1 MDTLWAVFLLAI
13 GVLPTIGGIMLSV
26 SPPDFRGARVCFWA
40 SAFLLAGWTIA
51 WFFLSDP
58 TNPFRLW
65 VAIAV
70 AALVLAGLPGILW
83 WIRGRERSI
92 VAQSVATSHSEP
104 PIVHNVAS
112 HNQSG
117 GITAHTVNQ
126 APSPQLIRR
135 DWRVAENAD
144 GTRTLLVTFEVVAP
158 YPPPAL
164 QVSIQGPDIRSFDV
178 KSERPGVHLSGHSG
192 VRDGYRFTTL
202 QHPSGRYR
210 LTTTYGGKAMP
221 VLGYA
226 FD

>member
-13 GVLPTIGGIMLSV
+13 GVLPTVGGIMLSV

-104 PIVHNVAS
+104 PI
-112 HNQSG
+112 
-117 GITAHTVNQ
+117 
-126 APSPQLIRR
+126 
-135 DWRVAENAD
+135 AD
-144 GTRTLLVTFEVVAP
+144 GTRTLLVTLEVVAP

-192 VRDGYRFTTL
+192 VSDGYRFTTL